1 MVNSARDGSFK
12 QRRRKGWRTLTSGEL
27 MVWLG
32 ITLKMGTLGRNRM
45 AHYWSKEDGFG
56 DDKIRSCM
64 TKNRY
69 AEIASMLSFA
79 PRGARGGW
87 NKISWLDDVMR
98 NKCRKA
104 CGITQKFVVDESMM
118 KCLSQF
124 CPWIQYMS
132 KKPIK
137 RGDTYVHVTIHTQL
151 FPTTSNTQIVL
162 RKTHHQPCTNHVDV
176 A

>member
-69 AEIASMLSFA
+69 AEIAAMLSFA

-124 CPWIQYMS
+124 CPWIQYMP

-137 RGDTYVHVTIHTQL
+137 RGDACMLVTLHTSVA
-151 FPTTSNTQIVL
+151 PSNLLPIRPQ
-162 RKTHHQPCTNHVDV
+162 